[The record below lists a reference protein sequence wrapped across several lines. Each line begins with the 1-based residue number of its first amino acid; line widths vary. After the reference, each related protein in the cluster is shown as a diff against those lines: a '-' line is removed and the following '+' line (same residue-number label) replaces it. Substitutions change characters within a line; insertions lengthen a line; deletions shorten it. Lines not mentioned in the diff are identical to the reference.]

1 MEPME
6 PIEVMELMKPIEV
19 MRRKVVVAYRSSEN
33 AVPVPR
39 LFFGPT

>member
-1 MEPME
+1 ME

-19 MRRKVVVAYRSSEN
+19 MRRKVVACRSSEN